1 MNIGKES
8 EVVEYKKTTAE
19 LKEGIISLASMLN
32 KSGKA
37 TLYFGVRNDG
47 EVVGQQIGEDT
58 TRKISEAIANSIE
71 PAIIPS
77 ISEEHDPSGLSYI
90 RIETQGSDAPYSA
103 YGLYYVRSADQD
115 KKATRESLRKMFSGS
130 SFDFI
135 RETEATRQDLHF
147 SQLISLLTSKG
158 FHISNQSTF
167 IRNEKLLTDDGKFN
181 QMAELLS
188 DESDVSIKVVRFSG
202 TNKTAM
208 SQRKEFGNR
217 CLILA
222 MQQAMDYVE
231 ILDEVNVDV
240 SGAQRR
246 ETPLFV
252 FKAFREAWINACLH
266 NSWNELTPPAIYLYS
281 DRMEIVSYGGLPFGL
296 SEEEFYRGESHPIN
310 KALQTIFTQLDYTEQ
325 TGHGVPS
332 IIEAYS
338 KEVFRISDHFISVTL
353 PFAFKPE
360 WVIAGEEEEQ
370 KEALLNKTQKLVF
383 EYIKKNPDAVAE
395 SISKELGIG
404 IATVNRN
411 IGSLKKAGL
420 IKRVGSRKAGH
431 WTF

>member
-1 MNIGKES
+1 
-8 EVVEYKKTTAE
+8 
-19 LKEGIISLASMLN
+19 
-32 KSGKA
+32 
-37 TLYFGVRNDG
+37 
-47 EVVGQQIGEDT
+47 
-58 TRKISEAIANSIE
+58 
-71 PAIIPS
+71 
-77 ISEEHDPSGLSYI
+77 
-90 RIETQGSDAPYSA
+90 
-103 YGLYYVRSADQD
+103 
-115 KKATRESLRKMFSGS
+115 
-130 SFDFI
+130 
-135 RETEATRQDLHF
+135 
-147 SQLISLLTSKG
+147 
-158 FHISNQSTF
+158 
-167 IRNEKLLTDDGKFN
+167 
-181 QMAELLS
+181 MAELLS

-246 ETPLFV
+246 ETPLFI

-370 KEALLNKTQKLVF
+370 KETLLNKTQKLVF

-404 IATVNRN
+404 IATVNRS